1 MNDFS
6 DVGDVGNVGNIG
18 DVAIVGDKKRENLN
32 AVDGES
38 AQKLQKKQRR

>member
-6 DVGDVGNVGNIG
+6 DVGDIGNIG